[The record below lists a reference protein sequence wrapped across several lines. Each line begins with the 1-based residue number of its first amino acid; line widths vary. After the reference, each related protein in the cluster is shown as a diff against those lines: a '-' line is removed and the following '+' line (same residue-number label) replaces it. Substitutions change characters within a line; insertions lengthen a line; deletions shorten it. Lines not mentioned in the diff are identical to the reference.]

1 MRWWFIFAC
10 FCNFAMSDDVCC
22 DDSQPCIPPTV
33 DVQYSE
39 EGLHVACGVDIECAW
54 VAHEL
59 QTCTCGET
67 WTNHHTLPWQSPIFQ
82 QCFHMQKNTSL
93 VAKGTIRWWTNVCM
107 GHASVDIEIIP
118 MPDSKKVF
126 IDFHHLEYE
135 TVVSAVHHYVA
146 YARSG
151 SEDPVPQAQK
161 SIMFFECIMKQA
173 YVGVHMKI
181 LSCDLEILSSGYA
194 NADIL
199 TTYHNIQ
206 YVSEYADPNGERI
219 SFTAFMDDQFYSP
232 WQRIMCTYAL
242 FNGTSSVETFHH
254 NSSYMIL
261 NPFDSGVIHS

>member
-1 MRWWFIFAC
+1 MRWWFILCTATVT
-10 FCNFAMSDDVCC
+10 AEDLCC

-33 DVQYSE
+33 DIQYATT
-39 EGLHVACGVDIECAW
+39 GLKVTCGKNIECAW

-67 WTNHHTLPWQSPIFQ
+67 WTNQLTLPWRSSVFKK
-82 QCFHMQKNTSL
+82 CFHLEKNNSL

-107 GHASVDIEIIP
+107 GHTVFDIEIIP
-118 MPDSKKVF
+118 MTDSKRVF
-126 IDFHHLEYE
+126 IDFHHLEYK
-135 TVVSAVHHYVA
+135 TVVSSIHHYIA

-151 SEDPVPQAQK
+151 SEDPVPQAEK
-161 SIMFFECIMKQA
+161 STMFFECIMKQA
-173 YVGVHMKI
+173 YTGVHMEI

-194 NADIL
+194 NAEIL

-206 YVSEYADPNGERI
+206 YVSEYAEPNGERI

-242 FNGTSSVETFHH
+242 FNGTSSIETFYH